1 MALRRGVFR
10 VSRSNLARWPNIGIY
25 SRRQRDAPWRTCDG
39 QQQAVREDGGGNRSR
54 DPGDTQGAGDPHREA
69 GKVVREAIRQ
79 VLARPG
85 SESLSARQVRALL
98 RVDPLPSLRTVQWHL
113 KAIRAT

>member
-1 MALRRGVFR
+1 MGSSKRCGKTAEEIG
-10 VSRSNLARWPNIGIY
+10 LAILATLKARATHN
-25 SRRQRDAPWRTCDG
+25 
-39 QQQAVREDGGGNRSR
+39 
-54 DPGDTQGAGDPHREA
+54 REA